1 MPNRKYTYL
10 IFVLALGLAA
20 APHTA
25 APAFPPEC
33 LRFEGVPA
41 KAEDLPPSVFSDLGA
56 WHAFALPGPADAK
69 WRGGFAGPFLL
80 THRNGVWPGPCL
92 AQLVVTDLDA
102 GRELDPALAEF
113 SADCLPGRLEQRL
126 RWPDAGISL
135 RLELVF
141 VSGRSSLIRAV
152 VRNERTSLRRLHLKW
167 RGRFYA
173 DQVAIRG
180 AVDGLTF
187 QFPDTSICGAA
198 VLPESLNAAG
208 PFEFGETEFRLNY
221 APQILRPGETW
232 ETAIGHAFAFSD
244 AELAEERAVLRSI
257 QPSTSCRENRRR
269 WDGYLRRLDR
279 TLLPRYRREPYRGLA
294 LKCLQTLLLNW
305 RSPAGELR
313 HAGLFPSL
321 HYRGFHGFW
330 AWDSWKHAAALAA
343 VDPALAKEQVRALF
357 DFQDEAGMV
366 ADCIFR
372 DPAVETPNWRDT
384 KPPLAAWAVWRIVR
398 ETGDRRFAEEMYPR
412 LEKYH
417 RWWFTHRDHDGNGL
431 CEYGCSDGT
440 LEAARWE
447 SGMDNAARFDAS
459 RLLQNGDK
467 AWSLD
472 QESVDLNTYL
482 CAEKRCLASLADA
495 IDRRDEAAAWR
506 READR
511 LQRAVAERF
520 FDPAAGYFRDRRLGD
535 GGFVAADGAEGWI
548 PLWAGAASPAQAAAV
563 ARALADPAR
572 FATHVPFPTLSAG
585 QPGFDPA
592 GGYWRGPVWLDQAGF
607 ALEGLRRY
615 GFQDQADAQFDQLL
629 RNAEDLLEP
638 SGAVRENYNPVSGR
652 GLNARHFSWSAAH
665 LLLHLT
671 GRTGIPTP

>member
-1 MPNRKYTYL
+1 MPNRKYAYL

-20 APHTA
+20 APYTA

-56 WHAFALPGPADAK
+56 WHAYALPGPTDAK

-92 AQLVVTDLDA
+92 AQLVITDLDA
-102 GRELDPALAEF
+102 GRVLDPAE
-113 SADCLPGRLEQRL
+113 ADFHAACPPGRLEQRL
-126 RWPDAGISL
+126 HWEANGITL
-135 RLELVF
+135 EMELVF
-141 VSGRSSLIRAV
+141 VSGRSSLIRV
-152 VRNERTSLRRLHLKW
+152 VLRNGRKTSCRLGLAW
-167 RGRFYA
+167 RGTLFPGQA
-173 DQVAIRG
+173 SVQPAP
-180 AVDGLTF
+180 DGVTLR
-187 QFPDTSICGAA
+187 FPDPAACGAL
-198 VLPESLNAAG
+198 VLPKAAISDPEIGPSGYRLALAPRTLKTGES
-208 PFEFGETEFRLNY
+208 R
-221 APQILRPGETW
+221 
-232 ETAIGHAFAFSD
+232 ETALGHGFAFSD
-244 AELAEERAVLRSI
+244 AELARERAALRSRLDR
-257 QPSTSCRENRRR
+257 PAASFEENRRR

-279 TLLPRYRREPYRGLA
+279 ALLPCYRREPYRGLA

-313 HAGLFPSL
+313 HAGLFPAL
-321 HYRGFHGFW
+321 HDRGFQGFW

-343 VDPALAKEQVRALF
+343 LDPALAKEQVRALF
-357 DFQDEAGMV
+357 DFQDGAGMV
-366 ADCIFR
+366 ADCVFR

-384 KPPLAAWAVWRIVR
+384 KPPLSAWAVWRIVR
-398 ETGDRRFAEEMYPR
+398 ETGDRKFAQEMYPR
-412 LEKYH
+412 LGKYH
-417 RWWFTHRDHDGNGL
+417 RWWYAHRDHDGNGL

-447 SGMDNAARFDAS
+447 SGMDNAVRFDAS

-472 QESVDLNTYL
+472 QESVDLNAYL

-511 LQRAVAERF
+511 LQRALADRF

-548 PLWAGAASPAQAAAV
+548 PLWAGAASPEQAAVV
-563 ARALADPAR
+563 ARALADPGR
-572 FATHVPFPTLSAG
+572 FATRVPFPSLSAG

-607 ALEGLRRY
+607 ALEGLNRY
-615 GFQDQADAQFDQLL
+615 GFQAQADAQFDQLL
-629 RNAEDLLEP
+629 RNAEGLLEP
-638 SGAVRENYNPVSGR
+638 SGAVRENYDPLSGR

-665 LLLHLT
+665 LLLRLT
-671 GRTGIPTP
+671 GRTGIPAP